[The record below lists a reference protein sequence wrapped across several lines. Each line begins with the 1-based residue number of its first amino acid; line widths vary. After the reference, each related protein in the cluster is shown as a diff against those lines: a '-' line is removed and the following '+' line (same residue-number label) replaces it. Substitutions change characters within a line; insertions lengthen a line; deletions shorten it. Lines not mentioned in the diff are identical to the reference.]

1 MGSIENNDITHKLPQ
16 PSQFTT
22 KLETLQN
29 QLPAILED
37 FKKYYVFYKKN
48 PEYPEYQQMFQN
60 LKGNLNTINSDLFTL
75 SNSVQST
82 TDVVNTK
89 LVELNN
95 LIKRE
100 QQTNRE
106 LKRKLGIV
114 ENENN
119 ASSELISDYK
129 QMYDSE
135 YLKNWGLFFSILV
148 AVSIISKTYKNNVN
162 TI

>member
-1 MGSIENNDITHKLPQ
+1 MGSLENNDITQKLPKS
-16 PSQFTT
+16 SQFTN

-29 QLPAILED
+29 QLPAILQD
-37 FKKYYVFYKKN
+37 FQKYYVFYKKN

-60 LKGNLNTINSDLFTL
+60 IKGNLNTINSELFTL
-75 SNSVQST
+75 SNSVESS
-82 TDVVNTK
+82 TDVLNTSLVK
-89 LVELNN
+89 LYD
-95 LIKRE
+95 LIKKE
-100 QQTNRE
+100 QETNRE

-129 QMYDSE
+129 QMYSSE

-148 AVSIISKTYKNNVN
+148 ALSIISKTYKNNVN
-162 TI
+162 TM

>member
-1 MGSIENNDITHKLPQ
+1 MGSIENNDITQNLPQ
-16 PSQFTT
+16 SSQFTN

-29 QLPAILED
+29 QLPAILQD
-37 FKKYYVFYKKN
+37 FKKYYVFFTKN
-48 PEYPEYQQMFQN
+48 PEYPEYQQMFQSI
-60 LKGNLNTINSDLFTL
+60 KGNLNTINSDVFTL

-82 TDVVNTK
+82 TDFVNTK
-89 LVELNN
+89 LVKLYD
-95 LIKRE
+95 LIKSE
-100 QQTNRE
+100 QETNRE

-114 ENENN
+114 ENEIN

-129 QMYDSE
+129 QMYSSE